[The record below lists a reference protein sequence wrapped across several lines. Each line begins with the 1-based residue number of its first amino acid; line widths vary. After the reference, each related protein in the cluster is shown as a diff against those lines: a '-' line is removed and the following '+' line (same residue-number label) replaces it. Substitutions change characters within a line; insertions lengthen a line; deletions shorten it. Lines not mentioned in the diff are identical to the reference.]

1 MSLKL
6 LKSTLTVG
14 GMTLVSRI
22 TGLIRDIA
30 FAQFL
35 GSGLMADAFFVAFR
49 IPNFFRRIFAEGA
62 FSAGFIP
69 VYAEFESRYSEHQV
83 KAFLDLMAGRFGLV
97 LLGLTLLGVVGAPG
111 LVSVIAPGFGDNPE
125 KYHATVGALRFTFPY
140 LMLVSLVAMA
150 GAILNTRDRFAVP
163 AVTPVLLNFCLIGA
177 VFGLLPLMANA
188 AVALS
193 LSVLVA
199 GFIQLG
205 FQLPFLRIERR
216 LPRPRVVAKGEQG
229 QVGSAGVRRVFT
241 LMVPALFGVSVAQI
255 NLLVNTILAS
265 FLVTGSVSWLYYSDR
280 LMEFPLGVFGIALAT
295 VILPALSTQVAENSN
310 GIYFRTIDWALG
322 LVMIVTIPA
331 MVALA
336 SLAYPLMVVLFNY
349 GEFSSDDA
357 LMASYSLIAFSPGL
371 LGFVVVK
378 VLAPGFYARKD
389 TRTPVRVGI
398 VAMLV
403 NALAAGVLTL
413 VFQLGHVGLALATS
427 ISGLLNAILL
437 YHYFTRDTGYRP
449 SIGNNQRGRG
459 SRSGGF
465 VARVALAS
473 AIMGFVLFQVTGEP
487 QGWVS
492 SSVIERVIRL
502 MMWIGLGSV
511 VYFVCLYLLGI
522 RLHDFSRPD
531 RPYIDDRT
539 DRS

>member
-62 FSAGFIP
+62 FSAGFVP
-69 VYAEFESRYSEHQV
+69 VYAEYESRYSEHQV
-83 KAFLDLMAGRFGLV
+83 RAFLDLMAGRFGLI

-111 LVSVIAPGFGDNPE
+111 LVSIIAPGFEDNSE
-125 KYHATVGALRFTFPY
+125 KYHATVVALRFTFPY
-140 LMLVSLVAMA
+140 LMFVSLVAMA

-177 VFGLLPLMANA
+177 VFGLLPLMANG

-193 LSVLVA
+193 LGVLAA

-216 LPRPRVVAKGEQG
+216 LPRPRVVAKGEEDR
-229 QVGSAGVRRVFT
+229 VGSAGVRRVFT
-241 LMVPALFGVSVAQI
+241 LMLPAVFGVSVAQI

-295 VILPALSTQVAENSN
+295 VILPALSTQVAGNST

-336 SLAYPLMVVLFNY
+336 SLAYPLMVVLFHY
-349 GEFSSDDA
+349 GEFSSHDA
-357 LMASYSLIAFSPGL
+357 LMASYSLMAFSPGL
-371 LGFVVVK
+371 LGFVMVK
-378 VLAPGFYARKD
+378 VLAPGFYARED
-389 TRTPVRVGI
+389 TRTPVRVGM

-427 ISGLLNAILL
+427 ISGLLNAVLL
-437 YHYFTRDTGYRP
+437 YHYLARDTGYRP
-449 SIGNNQRGRG
+449 GIGGNQGVGRSSWG
-459 SRSGGF
+459 VF
-465 VARVALAS
+465 VAKVVLAS
-473 AIMGFVLFQVTGEP
+473 AIMGAVLLQVTGDP

-531 RPYIDDRT
+531 GPHIDD
-539 DRS
+539 